1 MKITK
6 FLLPKISI
14 AGIVTLLMSLVVLPA
29 ASQELDL
36 IDLAKK
42 KGNSAHSPKH
52 YKQLI

>member
-1 MKITK
+1 MLNKKKDTIMKATK

-29 ASQELDL
+29 TSQELDF

-42 KGNSAHSPKH
+42 EG
-52 YKQLI
+52 